1 MLASLTSLGP
11 GNETTSFRNAP
22 APAPAPCLKFLAGSR
37 AARLRAHAQPETA
50 GWVLNTE
57 FAQGFGGMPGWHT
70 R

>member
-1 MLASLTSLGP
+1 MTLASLTSLGP
-11 GNETTSFRNAP
+11 GNETTSFRN
-22 APAPAPCLKFLAGSR
+22 APAPCLKFLAGSR

-57 FAQGFGGMPGWHT
+57 FAQGFGGMSGWHT